1 MGPMTG
7 RGLGDC
13 AGRGFGGGGGRG
25 RGFGGGFGGAGRGFG
40 RGYGRRFDGFHEG
53 PQFETGDAI
62 TSSLADEVIR
72 LKDQLRALEERLADQ
87 NQNG

>member
-1 MGPMTG
+1 MGPMAG

-13 AGRGFGGGGGRG
+13 AGRGAG
-25 RGFGGGFGGAGRGFG
+25 RGFGGGGGGAGRGFG

-53 PQFETGDAI
+53 PQFETGEAI

-72 LKDQLRALEERLADQ
+72 LKDQLRALEERLADR